1 MEPNHYCGCAL
12 LLGYFVNINMFAFI
26 ALLAGAVHG
35 PSHGGHATL
44 LDWGIIIGGGLI
56 IWNGGKLLSK

>member
-1 MEPNHYCGCAL
+1 